1 MENLI
6 FSLVLILGGLILG
19 YLVQQLHGR
28 QWISLPMHI
37 VSLRKWLQKI
47 GLLVFMPISF
57 LGAVWIVPFGD
68 LRIVWLPIIGIV
80 ALLTGG
86 VLAIAAA
93 KMLKVPREQIG
104 VMYCCGSFTNI
115 GAIGSLVCFML
126 LGEAGFALVALYK
139 MFEEISYYTIGFPI
153 ARYYG
158 GSDAL
163 QGSLLQR
170 VAAVVRDPFVA
181 TVLSAFFIGL
191 FLNLSGIDRP
201 LFMEKV
207 TALCVPAGTFVLL
220 VSIGL
225 GMRFSSIGRHLD
237 ACAAVSAIKFITI
250 PLVACSLAYL
260 VNLHLV
266 AGGLP
271 FKVVLVLSSMPV
283 AFNALVAA
291 SIFDLDLDLAN
302 SVWLI
307 TTALLVAVLPW
318 LYFLLRVLPGYF
330 TS

>member
-6 FSLVLILGGLILG
+6 FSLVLILAGLLLG
-19 YLVQQLHGR
+19 YLVQKLHAAR
-28 QWISLPMHI
+28 RISLPMGI
-37 VSLRKWLQKI
+37 VFLRKSLQKI

-68 LRIVWLPIIGIV
+68 LRIVWLPVIGLA
-80 ALLTGG
+80 ALLSGG
-86 VLAIAAA
+86 LLAVGAA
-93 KMLKVPREQIG
+93 KTLRVPREQIG

-115 GAIGSLVCFML
+115 GAIGSLACFML

-158 GSDAL
+158 GSGPA
-163 QGSLLQR
+163 QGSGLQR
-170 VAAVVRDPFVA
+170 MAGVVKDPFVA

-191 FLNLSGIDRP
+191 ALNLSGIDRP

-207 TALCVPAGTFVLL
+207 TAFCVPAGTFVLIF
-220 VSIGL
+220 SIGL
-225 GMRFSSIGRHLD
+225 AMRFSSVAHHMN
-237 ACAAVSAIKFITI
+237 ACAAVAAIKFVGV
-250 PLVACSLAYL
+250 PLIACSLAYL
-260 VNLHLV
+260 ANLHLV

-302 SVWLI
+302 SVWLV
-307 TTALLVAVLPW
+307 TTGLLIAVLPW
-318 LYFLLRVLPGYF
+318 LYFLLRMLPF
-330 TS
+330 A